1 MERSDSI
8 ARRRVLALAGSLTT
22 TALVAGCLGDG
33 EAATTT
39 DESSN
44 DGGSD
49 SDGDG
54 GGSGAN
60 DGEPDGGGDGD
71 TERDDTD
78 DEAAGSESTSPEAW
92 ADVEEIRLSATTSRF
107 KGVEPALIEGQENP
121 TLVLTEG
128 QEYVITWEN
137 EDGQSHNLELWDEN
151 EQVVDGHSTEVM
163 AEKNETRSL
172 EFEATAAMTE
182 YVCRIHVDWGKR
194 GDIEI
199 VT

>member
-8 ARRRVLALAGSLTT
+8 ARRRALALAGGLTT
-22 TALVAGCLGDG
+22 TALVAGCLGDD
-33 EAATTT
+33 EAATAT

-49 SDGDG
+49 SDSDG
-54 GGSGAN
+54 GGSGEN
-60 DGEPDGGGDGD
+60 DGESDGGG
-71 TERDDTD
+71 DDTD
-78 DEAAGSESTSPEAW
+78 DEAADSESTSPDAW

-182 YVCRIHVDWGKR
+182 YVCRIHVSWGKR

>member
-1 MERSDSI
+1 MERTDSI
-8 ARRRVLALAGSLTT
+8 ARRRALALAGSLTT
-22 TALVAGCLGDG
+22 TALVAGCLGDD

-54 GGSGAN
+54 SGEN
-60 DGEPDGGGDGD
+60 DGESEGDDD

-78 DEAAGSESTSPEAW
+78 DEKTGSESTSPDAW

-151 EQVVDGHSTEVM
+151 ERIVDGHSTEVM

-194 GDIEI
+194 GDIEV